1 MAHLP
6 QLTLTPATDDELVE
20 YIAAMKSS
28 YLHSLME
35 EGQLSA
41 AVAQANSDATWAGLV
56 PDGVHPI
63 AGNEIL
69 IARDADDERIGV
81 LWMSVR
87 TTAGEDYGWIYDIE
101 VDEAVRHRGYGR
113 ALMAAAEDWTRAK
126 GLESL
131 QLNVFGGNTAARA
144 LYRSLGFVENSV
156 HMSKHLD

>member
-1 MAHLP
+1 MAQLP
-6 QLTLTPATDDELVE
+6 ELVLTPATDDELVQ

-41 AVAQANSDATWAGLV
+41 AAAQANSDATWAGLV

-69 IARDADDERIGV
+69 IARDVDGQRVGV

-87 TTAGEDYGWIYDIE
+87 STGGEDYGWIYDIE
-101 VDEAVRHRGYGR
+101 VDEAMRHRGYGR
-113 ALMAAAEDWTRAK
+113 ALMTSAEEWTRAK
-126 GLESL
+126 GLNSL

-144 LYRSLGFVENSV
+144 LYRSLGFVENAV
-156 HMSKHLD
+156 QMSKSL